1 MEPRPDDA
9 DTSARTIALAAL
21 GHAGGPLRVGG
32 VLATDLL
39 EQFGSPLYAYDAA
52 VLETQIAAVQSA
64 FDGQAAVAF
73 ALKANPSLALAAV
86 ARRAGAGAEV
96 ASAGEILLAQ
106 AAGYQGHEIQFA
118 GPGKS
123 DEDLR
128 IA

>member
-64 FDGQAAVAF
+64 FDGQVQGVKVLGRQDVLRLVNNHGVERRRLQLHQGFAVE
-73 ALKANPSLALAAV
+73 PREVLA
-86 ARRAGAGAEV
+86 
-96 ASAGEILLAQ
+96 
-106 AAGYQGHEIQFA
+106 
-118 GPGKS
+118 
-123 DEDLR
+123 
-128 IA
+128 